1 MITTH
6 FDRPRLRR
14 LPAKA
19 AYVLTPM
26 ILSFLMSGIVASI
39 ATLRAVGLSPDV
51 LTKILHAW
59 MLSYP
64 VAFPSAM
71 IVLPIVRRIV
81 GLLVEQP
88 MPVARHQGDR

>member
-1 MITTH
+1 MLTTH

-19 AYVLTPM
+19 AHILTPM
-26 ILSFLMSGIVASI
+26 LLSFLMSGIVASI

-51 LTKILHAW
+51 MTKILHAW

-81 GLLVEQP
+81 GRIVEQP
-88 MPVARHQGDR
+88 VPEGRNQGIN

>member
-1 MITTH
+1 MLTTH
-6 FDRPRLRR
+6 FDSPRLRR
-14 LPAKA
+14 LPPKA
-19 AYVLTPM
+19 AYILTPM

-51 LTKILHAW
+51 MTKILHAW

-71 IVLPIVRRIV
+71 IVMPIVRRIV

-88 MPVARHQGDR
+88 APAGRHHDGR